1 MSYIFKFENNDVFVN
16 SVKAYPEVQFY
27 IYEGTAYYNLESP
40 TAGGGT
46 RGTADETRDPTPGS
60 PMPRV
65 PLYSPTGSYTD
76 GAVEPGPRPGYL
88 SLYEENVDR
97 NGNSGLTSTTGASL
111 TPFENA
117 VKQSSLGNLTLPED
131 SYTGLN
137 PRIEPFVVKNGDRL
151 GFSTVGLASFNA
163 TTVGAIM
170 ANSYPLTASI
180 SKEFY
185 EGYGAGAAA
194 RYKLA
199 DVSEGTGGGY
209 TVEDNGAVSHLFA
222 LQTAMNSYKNLSPR
236 FAYSS
241 SQLPPPDLSGLSATA
256 DFRTLGPGATTVPV
270 GLLSVPSIF
279 YGSAI
284 KKGSVNLR
292 TYVSGTLVGELKD
305 LRHNGELIQVG
316 PTGSVGT
323 GSVAGVVLYNEGFIV
338 LTGSWPL
345 APDQAAALAAG
356 TWDPNATATSPW
368 ADPYDYAVFKE
379 NYAGSGSDNPRWTY
393 FAQGITSGS
402 SKSDRELDGWQ
413 PVGAISTQSSSY
425 YLRFQGTTKTP
436 VLTMMAHAK
445 KNNLNHSNN
454 PTFVEYNK
462 PRLFTTGSRGYIEN
476 DELPIKNTVS
486 SSYNTPTGSF
496 KKTTYITKIGIYD
509 EQKNLIGIASLA
521 NPVKK
526 TEDRNFTFKLK
537 LDI

>member
-16 SVKAYPEVQFY
+16 SVKSYPEVQFY
-27 IYEGTAYYNLESP
+27 IYEGIAYYNLESP
-40 TAGGGT
+40 TAGGGA
-46 RGTADETRDPTPGS
+46 RGSAGT
-60 PMPRV
+60 MPAV
-65 PLYSPTGSYTD
+65 PLYSPTASAG
-76 GAVEPGPRPGYL
+76 RPGYL

-97 NGNSGLTSTTGASL
+97 NGNSGLTSTTAAAL
-111 TPFENA
+111 PPFEDW
-117 VKQSSLGNLTLPED
+117 VRNLPAQLAAGTVLQGAGPQD
-131 SYTGLN
+131 DYTGLN

-209 TVEDNGAVSHLFA
+209 TVANDGAVSHLFA
-222 LQTAMNSYKNLSPR
+222 LQTAMNSYKNLSPH

-241 SQLPPPDLSGLSATA
+241 SQLPAPNLPSIDGY
-256 DFRTLGPGATTVPV
+256 RTLGPGATTVPV

-305 LRHNGELIQVG
+305 LRRNGELIQVG

-338 LTGSWPL
+338 LTGSWSLEATGL
-345 APDQAAALAAG
+345 AV
-356 TWDPNATATSPW
+356 DPG
-368 ADPYDYAVFKE
+368 DGVQE

-413 PVGAISTQSSSY
+413 PVGAITTPSSSY

-462 PRLFTTGSRGYIEN
+462 PRLTTTGSRGYIEN

>member
-1 MSYIFKFENNDVFVN
+1 AI
-16 SVKAYPEVQFY
+16 
-27 IYEGTAYYNLESP
+27 
-40 TAGGGT
+40 
-46 RGTADETRDPTPGS
+46 
-60 PMPRV
+60 
-65 PLYSPTGSYTD
+65 
-76 GAVEPGPRPGYL
+76 GPRPGYI

-97 NGNSGLTSTTGASL
+97 AGSSGLVSTTGPGQGL
-111 TPFENA
+111 GPFEDA
-117 VKQSSLGNLTLPED
+117 VKNKADPQD

-137 PRIEPFVVKNGDRL
+137 PRIVPFVVKNGDRL
-151 GFSTVGLASFNA
+151 GFTTVSKA
-163 TTVGAIM
+163 TFAATNVGAIM
-170 ANSYPLTASI
+170 ANDYPLTASI

-185 EGYGAGAAA
+185 DGYGVAAA
-194 RYKLA
+194 PRFRLA
-199 DVSEGTGGGY
+199 TVNDGTATGAGY
-209 TVEDNGAVSHLFA
+209 TATDEGSVSHLFA
-222 LQTAMNSYKNLSPR
+222 LRTAMDSYINLSPYY
-236 FAYSS
+236 AYSS
-241 SQLPPPDLSGLSATA
+241 SVLPAPNLAGVDGY
-256 DFRTLGPGATTVPV
+256 RTLGSREVCLEHDEGEPIGSNCGGKYRQDSGPTTVPV
-270 GLLSVPSIF
+270 GLLSIPSIF
-279 YGSAI
+279 YGSSI
-284 KKGSVNLR
+284 RKGSVNLR
-292 TYVSGTLVGELKD
+292 TYISGTLVGELRD
-305 LRHNGELIQVG
+305 LHRNGELIQVG

-356 TWDPNATATSPW
+356 TWDPNATATGAPT
-368 ADPYDYAVFKE
+368 YDVAVFKE
-379 NYAGSGSDNPRWTY
+379 NYAGSGSDNPRWIY
-393 FAQGITSGS
+393 FAQGILSGS
-402 SKSDRELDGWQ
+402 SKSDRVLDGSYIY
-413 PVGAISTQSSSY
+413 PGISTKSSSY

-445 KNNLNHSNN
+445 KNELNHSNN

-462 PRLFTTGSRGYIEN
+462 PHIFSAGSMGYIEN

>member
-16 SVKAYPEVQFY
+16 SIKAYPEVQFY
-27 IYEGTAYYNLESP
+27 IYEGIAYYNLESP
-40 TAGGGT
+40 TAGGGA
-46 RGTADETRDPTPGS
+46 RGSAGT
-60 PMPRV
+60 MPAV
-65 PLYSPTGSYTD
+65 PLYSPTASAG
-76 GAVEPGPRPGYL
+76 RPGYL

-97 NGNSGLTSTTGASL
+97 NGNSGLTTTSGPSL
-111 TPFENA
+111 PPFEAA
-117 VKQSSLGNLTLPED
+117 VRAGVDPAGTLAD
-131 SYTGLN
+131 GGGGYYTGLN

-185 EGYGAGAAA
+185 EGYGADASP
-194 RYKLA
+194 RYRLA
-199 DVSEGTGGGY
+199 DVSEGNGGGY
-209 TVEDNGAVSHLFA
+209 TVTNDGAVSHLFA
-222 LQTAMNSYKNLSPR
+222 LQTAMNSYKNLSPY

-241 SQLPPPDLSGLSATA
+241 SQLPPPDGTSA
-256 DFRTLGPGATTVPV
+256 DGYRTLGPGSTTVPV
-270 GLLSVPSIF
+270 GLLSIPSIF

-292 TYVSGTLVGELKD
+292 TYISGTLVGELKD
-305 LRHNGELIQVG
+305 LNRNGELIQVG

-338 LTGSWPL
+338 LTGSWSL
-345 APDQAAALAAG
+345 EATGLVV
-356 TWDPNATATSPW
+356 DPG
-368 ADPYDYAVFKE
+368 DGVQE

-393 FAQGITSGS
+393 FAQGIASGS
-402 SKSDRELDGWQ
+402 SRSDNYLRSLSSATTG
-413 PVGAISTQSSSY
+413 PSALSTPSSSY

-436 VLTMMAHAK
+436 TLTMMAHAR
-445 KNNLNHSNN
+445 KNELNHSNN

-462 PRLFTTGSRGYIEN
+462 PRLTTTGSRGYIEN

>member
-1 MSYIFKFENNDVFVN
+1 M
-16 SVKAYPEVQFY
+16 PE
-27 IYEGTAYYNLESP
+27 
-40 TAGGGT
+40 
-46 RGTADETRDPTPGS
+46 
-60 PMPRV
+60 V
-65 PLYSPTGSYTD
+65 PLYSPTASIG
-76 GAVEPGPRPGYL
+76 RPGYL

-97 NGNSGLTSTTGASL
+97 NGSSGLTSTPNPSL

-151 GFSTVGLASFNA
+151 GFTTVGIADFNA

-185 EGYGAGAAA
+185 DGYGRAAA
-194 RYKLA
+194 PRFQLA
-199 DVSEGTGGGY
+199 EVNEAGSPLGSEWS
-209 TVEDNGAVSHLFA
+209 VVNNGAVSHLLA
-222 LQTAMNSYKNLSPR
+222 LQTAMNSYISLSPYY
-236 FAYSS
+236 AYSS
-241 SQLPPPDLSGLSATA
+241 SVLPAPNISDNIVDGSPVG
-256 DFRTLGPGATTVPV
+256 FRTLGGRYRCLDEPCAYYYAQDSGATTVPV
-270 GLLSVPSIF
+270 GLLSIPSIF
-279 YGSAI
+279 YGSSI

-292 TYVSGTLVGELKD
+292 TYISGTLVGELKD
-305 LRHNGELIQVG
+305 LKCNGELIQVG
-316 PTGSVGT
+316 PTGSTMSGN
-323 GSVAGVVLYNEGFIV
+323 VAGVVLYNEGFIV
-338 LTGSWPL
+338 LTGSWVLDGANGEIGPHEE
-345 APDQAAALAAG
+345 
-356 TWDPNATATSPW
+356 
-368 ADPYDYAVFKE
+368 PYGG
-379 NYAGSGSDNPRWTY
+379 AGSGSSGAGTDIDNPRWIY

-402 SKSDRELDGWQ
+402 SRSDNELRSLSSAPTGPGDRWTGLINT
-413 PVGAISTQSSSY
+413 PSSSY

-436 VLTMMAHAK
+436 TLTMMAHAK
-445 KNNLNHSNN
+445 KNELNHSNN
-454 PTFVEYNK
+454 PTFIEYNK
-462 PRLFTTGSRGYIEN
+462 TPLFSTSSLSYAET
-476 DELPIKNTVS
+476 DKLAIKNTVS

>member
-16 SVKAYPEVQFY
+16 SVKSYPEVQFY
-27 IYEGTAYYNLESP
+27 IYEGIAYYNLESP
-40 TAGGGT
+40 TAGGGA
-46 RGTADETRDPTPGS
+46 RRSAGT
-60 PMPRV
+60 MPAV
-65 PLYSPTGSYTD
+65 PLYSPTASAG
-76 GAVEPGPRPGYL
+76 RPGYL

-97 NGNSGLTSTTGASL
+97 NGNSGLTSTTAASL

-117 VKQSSLGNLTLPED
+117 VKNKTDPQD

-209 TVEDNGAVSHLFA
+209 TVANDGAVSHLFA
-222 LQTAMNSYKNLSPR
+222 LQTAMNSYKNLSPY

-241 SQLPPPDLSGLSATA
+241 SQLPAPNLPSIDGY
-256 DFRTLGPGATTVPV
+256 RTLGPGATTVPV

-305 LRHNGELIQVG
+305 LNRNGELIQVG
-316 PTGSVGT
+316 PTGSTMSGN
-323 GSVAGVVLYNEGFIV
+323 VAGVVLYNEGFIV
-338 LTGSWPL
+338 LTGSWVLDGANGTVGPHQEPYGG
-345 APDQAAALAAG
+345 ANSGSSGAG
-356 TWDPNATATSPW
+356 TD
-368 ADPYDYAVFKE
+368 V
-379 NYAGSGSDNPRWTY
+379 DNPRWIY

-413 PVGAISTQSSSY
+413 PAGAITTPSSSY

-436 VLTMMAHAK
+436 TLTMMAHAR
-445 KNNLNHSNN
+445 KNELNHSNN

-462 PRLFTTGSRGYIEN
+462 PRLTTTGSRGYIEN